1 MDALIEVARDT
12 GFTTHSLVSKKG
24 SLCKMNLLLIL
35 AILIDINGCSGRL
48 LLHNFEKIVFCVNKW
63 SIVEIKSFRHATN
76 GLKASHCMNL
86 FSSS

>member
-35 AILIDINGCSGRL
+35 VILIHINGCNGRL
-48 LLHNFEKIVFCVNKW
+48 LLHNFEKIVFCVNKEKRFE
-63 SIVEIKSFRHATN
+63 VVN
-76 GLKASHCMNL
+76 CGD
-86 FSSS
+86 